1 MQQGLAIVKVLRR
14 EHADVIMRIGPLR
27 PDAPLAAQ
35 VVYSDKAKIEA
46 MVRRSMPMLKNFS
59 EFEYG
64 FKVRDKSPAKGLVLS
79 REHYAHSTRKGAAR
93 HSGRPGLRL
102 VEEDDRGR
110 QVAMKVPAAQP
121 ASLGHLQ
128 PTI

>member
-1 MQQGLAIVKVLRR
+1 MQQRLAIVKVLKM

-64 FKVRDKSPAKGLVLS
+64 FKVRDKSRPKDWYFPENITLIP
-79 REHYAHSTRKGAAR
+79 REKE
-93 HSGRPGLRL
+93 LRGT
-102 VEEDDRGR
+102 VVD
-110 QVAMKVPAAQP
+110 QVSDWWKKTT
-121 ASLGHLQ
+121 GGGK
-128 PTI
+128 